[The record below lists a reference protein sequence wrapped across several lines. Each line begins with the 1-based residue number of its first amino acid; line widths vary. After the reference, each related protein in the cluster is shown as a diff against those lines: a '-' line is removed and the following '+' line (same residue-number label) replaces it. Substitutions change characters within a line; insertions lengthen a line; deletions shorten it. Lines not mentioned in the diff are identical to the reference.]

1 MPYNVWCQGCG
12 DLIGKGVRFNAEK
25 KQTGQYHSTKVWS
38 FTMKHHCG
46 CKIVVRTDPKSCE
59 YLLEAGAHRK
69 VCISPGRLSLIL
81 SHEGNV
87 HATAMACSAAVQ

>member
-1 MPYNVWCQGCG
+1 MPFNVWCQGCG

-59 YLLEAGAHRK
+59 YILEAGAHRK
-69 VCISPGRLSLIL
+69 VGNPCRRQSPCLGSSRHLRCL
-81 SHEGNV
+81 
-87 HATAMACSAAVQ
+87 

>member
-1 MPYNVWCQGCG
+1 MPFNVWCQGCG

-59 YLLEAGAHRK
+59 YILEAGAHRK
-69 VCISPGRLSLIL
+69 VSSPYRRQS
-81 SHEGNV
+81 S
-87 HATAMACSAAVQ
+87 